1 MMGEILSFGHLSM
14 TKDSTRKI
22 KMMTMFLIMFGL
34 YLSWYTSEYV
44 CGGNQNETYQN
55 FKFMSLNL
63 PY

>member
-1 MMGEILSFGHLSM
+1 MMGEILSFGHLPV

-22 KMMTMFLIMFGL
+22 KMKSMFLIMFGL

-44 CGGNQNETYQN
+44 GGGNQNETYQN
-55 FKFMSLNL
+55 FKFMSFNL